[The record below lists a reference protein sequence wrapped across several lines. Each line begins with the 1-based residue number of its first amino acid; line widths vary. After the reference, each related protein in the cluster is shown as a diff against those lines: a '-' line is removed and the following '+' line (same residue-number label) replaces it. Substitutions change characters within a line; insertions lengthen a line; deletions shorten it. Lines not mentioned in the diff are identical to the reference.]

1 MIEVDLTISRCAVI
15 VTLARRAFVRKSMHE
30 AHIADAAA
38 VQSCAQKWV
47 SIAQRAV
54 APAILE
60 LLCPHH

>member
-1 MIEVDLTISRCAVI
+1 MIEVDLTIFRCAVI

-30 AHIADAAA
+30 AHIAYAAA
-38 VQSCAQKWV
+38 VQCCAQKWV
-47 SIAQRAV
+47 IIARRAV